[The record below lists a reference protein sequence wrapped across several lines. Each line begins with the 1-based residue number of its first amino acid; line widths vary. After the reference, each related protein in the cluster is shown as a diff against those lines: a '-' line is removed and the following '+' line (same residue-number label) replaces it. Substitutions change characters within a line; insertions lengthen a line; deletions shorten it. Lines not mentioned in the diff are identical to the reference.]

1 MNNSLV
7 CKLILGLAFAVPVFL
22 SAPLDSAAQTVVVKD
37 TLMKTYPFADPDP
50 VPNGGMLYP
59 YWRFDG
65 FTTGSEVRE
74 WKMVVLENDYLR
86 VKVFP
91 QIGGKIWS
99 VFDKTS
105 GKEMFYD
112 NDAVKFRDIS
122 MRGPWTSGGIE
133 FNYGVIGHA
142 PSCSSDV
149 DFKVETKS
157 DGSVSCY
164 IGVIEMLSR
173 SHWTVEINL
182 PKDAVWVRTSS
193 IWHNDSAEYQPFY
206 SWANS
211 GVRTG
216 DDLVL
221 VYPSHNAVGHGGEN
235 LEYPKTKDGKDL
247 SLYTSQAYGDD
258 KSYHMVGSHK
268 PFFGAYYTGED
279 RGVMHWSLRDEKLGR
294 KYFSWAQSRRGL
306 IWVNLLTDGRP
317 QYIEMQ
323 SGKLYNQNQV
333 KSSRTSAYRQPLFSP
348 FGTEQ
353 WSDYWLPYSRIGPAD
368 NVTLDAVTSVRGEG
382 ERYCIGIY
390 PLRRASGDLTVY
402 NKEGKIV
409 HTSGAG
415 MLPAR
420 VVNIELN
427 EEPSRICIGGR
438 SIWEADEQILDRP
451 QDRNSEFRPYSPEGQ
466 LIMARDYCGMRMYDK
481 AEVKVDSALCGN
493 PALLGALTLKAQ
505 LLYRRMQYAQAYEY
519 SSKAL
524 AIDQYDPDAGYIG
537 GLAALHLGK
546 KADAMDRLEVA
557 AIANSSLRG
566 AAFTQLAKIYFRDS
580 DAELAA
586 HYARKALDCNGANL
600 TALQILYKAVGKGMD
615 KILEL
620 NPLSHFAAAEEFLA
634 GELTAAQLAATFQ
647 EEIAWQ
653 DYLELALFYR
663 ELGLDKQALAILE
676 ALPRQNML
684 TALWAACLHADK
696 SLMADAQKQE
706 IDFVFPF
713 RQESFAP
720 LSWAVENGG
729 GWQSRYLLAM
739 LQNHLGNTKGAEALV
754 KGVECDYAPF
764 YAFRFELLHN
774 ESDLVK
780 AVELDSDSWRYITAL
795 AAQMRKAG
803 RAREAVSLLEPYYA
817 AHPNQVRVGD
827 ALVEAYMQT
836 KQYKKAE
843 KIIDRIEILPFEG
856 LRSSHEKYRRIKL
869 NLAASAIDRG
879 QFGKARKLLAQALEW
894 PERLGVGKPYD
905 YQIDTT
911 VETWLLSLI
920 SERERGNAGTA
931 GSAVALL
938 EEKLR

>member
-1 MNNSLV
+1 MNNNLFR
-7 CKLILGLAFAVPVFL
+7 KLILGLAFAAPVFL
-22 SAPLDSAAQTVVVKD
+22 SVSFDAGAQTVCVKD
-37 TLMKTYPFADPDP
+37 TVMRTYSFGDPDP
-50 VPNGGMLYP
+50 VPNAGMLYP

-65 FTTGSEVRE
+65 FTTKGEPRT

-86 VKVFP
+86 VKIFP

-142 PSCSSDV
+142 PSCASDV

-193 IWHNDSAEYQPFY
+193 IWHNDSPEYQPFY

-221 VYPSHNAVGHGGEN
+221 VYPSRNAVGHGGEN
-235 LEYPKTKDGKDL
+235 LEYPLSKEGKDL
-247 SLYTSQAYGDD
+247 SLYSAQAYGDD

-333 KSSRTSAYRQPLFSP
+333 KSSQTSAYRQPLFSP
-348 FGTEQ
+348 YGTEQ
-353 WSDYWLPYSRIGPAD
+353 WSDFWLPYSGIGPAD
-368 NVTLDAVTSVRGEG
+368 NVTLDAVTSVRSE
-382 ERYCIGIY
+382 EDAYRIGIY
-390 PLRRASGDLTVY
+390 PLRRTTAGTVVYGKTGEIIY
-402 NKEGKIV
+402 N
-409 HTSGAG
+409 GAG
-415 MLPAR
+415 LAPAE
-420 VVNIELN
+420 VLDITVK
-427 EEPSRICIGGR
+427 EEPLRICAGGR
-438 SIWEADEQILDRP
+438 TIWEADEQIVDRP
-451 QDRNSEFRPYSPEGQ
+451 QERNPEFRPDSPEGR
-466 LIMARDYCGMRMYDK
+466 LIMARDYYGMRMYDK
-481 AEVKVDSALCGN
+481 AESEVDSALCGN
-493 PALLGALTLKAQ
+493 ASLPGALALKAQ
-505 LLYRRMQYAQAYEY
+505 LLYRRMEYEQAYEY

-524 AIDQYDPDAGYIG
+524 AIDQYDPDAGYVG
-537 GLAALHLGK
+537 GLAALALGK
-546 KADAMDRLEVA
+546 KSDAMDRLEVA
-557 AIANSSLRG
+557 AIGNSALRG
-566 AAFTQLAKIYFRDS
+566 AAFTHLAKIYFRQADT
-580 DAELAA
+580 ELAV
-586 HYARKALDCNGANL
+586 HYAQKALNCNGTNL
-600 TALQILYKAVGKGMD
+600 TALQILYMASGKGMD

-620 NPLSHFAAAEEFLA
+620 NPLSHFAAAEKFLS
-634 GELTAAQLAATFQ
+634 GELTAAQLRATFQ

-653 DYLELALFYR
+653 DYLEIALFYR

-676 ALPRQNML
+676 ALPRQNAL
-684 TALWAACLHADK
+684 TALWAAYLRCDK
-696 SLMADAQKQE
+696 SLIAKAQACSM
-706 IDFVFPF
+706 DFVFPF

-729 GWQSRYLLAM
+729 GWRCRYLLAM
-739 LQNHLGNTKGAEALV
+739 LQNYLGNSREAAALAA
-754 KGVECDYAPF
+754 GVDSDYAPF
-764 YAFRFELLHN
+764 YAFRYELLHN
-774 ESDLVK
+774 EADLVK
-780 AVELDSDSWRYITAL
+780 AVELEPGSWRYAIAL
-795 AAQMRKAG
+795 AAQMRTAG
-803 RAREAVSLLEPYYA
+803 RASEAVSLLEPFYA
-817 AHPNQVRVGD
+817 ANPNQARVGD

-836 KQYKKAE
+836 KQYRKAE
-843 KIIDRIEILPFEG
+843 KIMDRIEILPFEG
-856 LRSSHEKYRRIKL
+856 LSSSHEKYRRIKL
-869 NLAASAIDRG
+869 SLAASAIDCG
-879 QFGKARKLLAQALEW
+879 QLGKARRLIDQALLW

-911 VETWLLSLI
+911 VENWLLSLI
-920 SERERGNAGTA
+920 SERERGIAGTT
-931 GSAVALL
+931 GSAASLL

>member
-1 MNNSLV
+1 MNNHLFR
-7 CKLILGLAFAVPVFL
+7 KLILGLAFAGPVFL
-22 SAPLDSAAQTVVVKD
+22 SASPDSAAQTVIVKD
-37 TLMKTYPFADPDP
+37 TLMKTYPFDDPDP
-50 VPNGGMLYP
+50 VPNAGMLYP
-59 YWRFDG
+59 YWRFDS
-65 FTTGSEVRE
+65 FTTRDEVRE

-86 VKVFP
+86 VKIFP

-99 VFDKTS
+99 VFDKIS

-112 NDAVKFRDIS
+112 NDVVKFRDIS

-142 PSCSSDV
+142 PSCASDV

-164 IGVIEMLSR
+164 LGVIEMLSR

-182 PKDAVWVRTSS
+182 PEDAVWVRTSS

-235 LEYPKTKDGKDL
+235 LEYPKTKEGKDL

-258 KSYHMVGSHK
+258 KSYHMVGSRK

-333 KSSRTSAYRQPLFSP
+333 KSSETSAYRQPLFTP

-353 WSDYWLPYSRIGPAD
+353 WSDYWLPYSGIGPAD
-368 NVTLDAVTSVRGEG
+368 NVTLDAVTSVNGDG
-382 ERYCIGIY
+382 ERYRIGIY
-390 PLRRASGDLTVY
+390 PLRRTSAELVVY
-402 NKEGKIV
+402 NKAGKVVYI
-409 HTSGAG
+409 AG
-415 MLPAR
+415 TGLSPAR
-420 VVNIELN
+420 VVNIELK

-438 SIWEADEQILDRP
+438 SIWENDDQIVDRP
-451 QDRNSEFRPYSPEGQ
+451 QDRNPEFRPYSPEGQ
-466 LIMARDYCGMRMYDK
+466 LIMARDYYGMRMYDK
-481 AEVKVDSALCGN
+481 AEAKVDSALCGN
-493 PALLGALTLKAQ
+493 PSLLGALTLKAQ
-505 LLYRRMQYAQAYEY
+505 LLFRRMQYAMAYEY

-524 AIDQYDPDAGYIG
+524 AIDQYDPDAGYTG
-537 GLAALHLGK
+537 GLAALRLGK

-557 AIANSSLRG
+557 AIGNSPLRG
-566 AAFTQLAKIYFRDS
+566 AAFTQLAKIYFCDS
-580 DAELAA
+580 DGELAA

-600 TALQILYKAVGKGMD
+600 TALQILFKASGKGMD

-620 NPLSHFAAAEEFLA
+620 NPLSHFAAAERFLA
-634 GELTAAQLAATFQ
+634 GELTAAQLSATFQ

-676 ALPRQNML
+676 ALPVQNAL
-684 TALWAACLHADK
+684 TAFWTAFLRDDK
-696 SLMADAQKQE
+696 SLIADAQNQD
-706 IDFVFPF
+706 IAFVFPF

-729 GWQSRYLLAM
+729 GWKCRYLLAM
-739 LQNHLGNTKGAEALV
+739 LQNHLGNSAEAGELL
-754 KGVECDYAPF
+754 GGTDSDYAPF
-764 YAFRFELLHN
+764 YAFRYGLLHK
-774 ESDLVK
+774 ESDLRK
-780 AVELDSDSWRYITAL
+780 AAELDPDSWRYVTAL
-795 AAQMRKAG
+795 AAQMRTTG
-803 RAREAVSLLEPYYA
+803 RAREAVSLLESFYS
-817 AHPNQVRVGD
+817 AHPDQVRVGD
-827 ALVEAYMQT
+827 ALVEAYIQT
-836 KQYKKAE
+836 KQYRKAE
-843 KIIDRIEILPFEG
+843 KIIDKIEILPFEG

-869 NLAASAIDRG
+869 YLAASAIDRG
-879 QFGKARKLLAQALEW
+879 QLGKARRLVEQALQW

-911 VETWLLSLI
+911 VEDRLLSLI
-920 SERERGNAGTA
+920 SERERGIVSTT
-931 GSAVALL
+931 GSAVSLL
-938 EEKLR
+938 EEKLQ